1 MTLEISPR
9 NQRLIAIGIAILLL
23 LATTFWVVMP
33 VYESI
38 SLHAQR
44 VAMLKRQVATMQRL
58 VDAKPRIAA
67 EINALAANP
76 DIQNLTFAADQP
88 ALAVAQLQG
97 QLNQVFGAV
106 SASVTSSQV
115 LPDVR
120 EGPLTKVTLQMTVEA
135 NMRAVVGA
143 LHAIGTAKPLLTIEK
158 ISLKDPDGDWSPTS
172 QARQANTLIVDLV
185 VSAYMR
191 VP

>member
-9 NQRLIAIGIAILLL
+9 NQRLVALAIALLLL
-23 LATTFWVVMP
+23 LAGTFWVVLP

-58 VDAKPRIAA
+58 VDAKPRIET

-88 ALAVAQLQG
+88 AVAVAQLQG
-97 QLNQVFGAV
+97 QLNQVFAAV
-106 SASVTSSQV
+106 SAPVTSSQV
-115 LPDVR
+115 LPEVR
-120 EGPLTKVTLQMTVEA
+120 EGLLTKVSLQMTVEA
-135 NMRAVVGA
+135 NISAVVGA
-143 LHAIGTAKPLLTIEK
+143 LHAIGEAKPLLTVEK
-158 ISLKDPDGDWSPTS
+158 ISLKDPDGDWAVNP

-191 VP
+191 AP

>member
-1 MTLEISPR
+1 MMLDISPR
-9 NQRLIAIGIAILLL
+9 TQRLVAIGVAILVLM
-23 LATTFWVVMP
+23 AGVFWVVLP

-44 VAMLKRQVATMQRL
+44 VEMLKRQVASMQRL
-58 VDAKPRIAA
+58 VEAKPRIEA
-67 EINALAANP
+67 EINALSANP
-76 DIQNLTFAADQP
+76 DIQNLTYAADQP

-97 QLNQVFGAV
+97 QLNQMFGSV

-120 EGPLTKVTLQMTVEA
+120 EGALMKVSLQMTVEA
-135 NMRAVVGA
+135 NIRAVVGA
-143 LHAIGTAKPLLTIEK
+143 LHAIGAARPLLTIEK
-158 ISLKDPDGDWSPTS
+158 FALRDPDGDWAVNPQS
-172 QARQANTLIVDLV
+172 RQPNTLLVDIV

-191 VP
+191 TP

>member
-9 NQRLIAIGIAILLL
+9 NQRLIAIGIALLVLLL
-23 LATTFWVVMP
+23 GTFWVALP

-44 VAMLKRQVATMQRL
+44 VGMLKRQVATMQRL
-58 VDAKPRIAA
+58 VDAKPRIEAG
-67 EINALAANP
+67 INALAANP
-76 DIQNLTFAADQP
+76 DIQNLTFSADQP

-97 QLNQVFGAV
+97 QLNQMFSAV

-120 EGPLTKVTLQMTVEA
+120 AGALTRVSLQLTVEA
-135 NMRAVVGA
+135 NIRAVVGA
-143 LHAIGTAKPLLTIEK
+143 LHAIGAAKPLLTIEK
-158 ISLKDPDGDWSPTS
+158 ISLKDPDGDWAVTP
-172 QARQANTLIVDLV
+172 QARQPNTLIVDLV
-185 VSAYMR
+185 VSGYMR
-191 VP
+191 AP